1 MQLIKKWVAGVLTMM
16 LLLSVAIVGCN
27 DENKKEE
34 ANNEQNQMQQFK
46 PLSTESKKVMAEYKG
61 GKVIEGDLN
70 RYINIIAFL
79 DPQLAYML
87 ASAEGNTELRVELAK
102 EYASRQYML
111 TQIKNDSSYVKQA
124 DQTLKELD
132 ASIKGNAAQAQAQ
145 GQDTPKSLE
154 EAIKGKGFTSDELR
168 QFFIE
173 YHRVN
178 RYYDDQLKGKTY
190 DYVKV
195 QHILVAINDGSQQDQ
210 PKRTADDAKKRAE
223 EVKKKLNAGE
233 DFSKLVKEYT
243 DDPGSKETNG
253 IYEGTPDQFVPEFA
267 KACRELPLNQVSA
280 PIKTDYGYHIVK
292 VLDRGQKPVE
302 KANEQVKMQKRQEV
316 YEQVVKEKLEF
327 KSLLSV
333 PQKG

>member
-1 MQLIKKWVAGVLTMM
+1 MQLSKKWITGVLAMM
-16 LLLSVAIVGCN
+16 LLVSVSIVGCSG
-27 DENKKEE
+27 ENKKEE

-46 PLSTESKKVMAEYKG
+46 PLNTTSKKVVAEYKG

-79 DPQLAYML
+79 DPQLANML
-87 ASAEGNTELRVELAK
+87 ASVQNNTELRVELAK

-111 TQIKNDSSYVKQA
+111 KQIKDSPSYTKQA

-132 ASIKGNAAQAQAQ
+132 ASIKGNEAQAQ
-145 GQDTPKSLE
+145 GQDTPESLE
-154 EAIKGKGFTSDELR
+154 KAIKGQGFTSGELR

-178 RYYDDQLKGKTY
+178 KYYDDHLKGKNY

-195 QHILVAINDGSQQDQ
+195 QHILVAISDGSQQEQ
-210 PKRTADDAKKRAE
+210 PKRTAADAKKRADE
-223 EVKKKLNAGE
+223 AKKKLDSGE

-243 DDPGSKETNG
+243 DDPGSKQTNG

-267 KACRELPLNQVSA
+267 KACRELPLNKISD

-302 KANEQVKMQKRQEV
+302 KADEQVKMQKRQEI
-316 YEQVVKEKLEF
+316 YEQVLKEELQF
-327 KSLLSV
+327 KSLLQA
-333 PQKG
+333 PRKG

>member
-1 MQLIKKWVAGVLTMM
+1 MQLTKKWFAGVLAMM
-16 LLLSVAIVGCN
+16 LILSVSIVGCSG
-27 DENKKEE
+27 EKKQEE
-34 ANNEQNQMQQFK
+34 ANNGQNQMQQFK
-46 PLSTESKKVMAEYKG
+46 PLSTASKKVVAEYNG

-87 ASAEGNTELRVELAK
+87 ASVQDNTELKVELAK

-111 TQIKNDSSYVKQA
+111 TQIQNSPSYAKQA
-124 DQTLKELD
+124 EQTLKELD
-132 ASIKGNAAQAQAQ
+132 KSIKGNAAQAQEKDA
-145 GQDTPKSLE
+145 PKSLE
-154 EAIKGKGFTSDELR
+154 DAIKGKGFSSEELR
-168 QFFIE
+168 QFFVE

-178 RYYDDQLKGKTY
+178 KYYDDQLKGQTY

-210 PKRTADDAKKRAE
+210 PKRTAADAQKRAQ
-223 EVKKKLNAGE
+223 EVKKKLDSGE

-243 DDPGSKETNG
+243 DDPGSKQTNG

-267 KACRELPLNQVSA
+267 KACRELPLNKVSD
-280 PIKTDYGYHIVK
+280 PIKTDYGFHIVK
-292 VLDRGQKPVE
+292 VLDRGKRPVE
-302 KANEQVKMQKRQEV
+302 KADEQVKMQKRQEV
-316 YEQVVKEKLEF
+316 YEQVVKENLAF
-327 KSLLSV
+327 KSLLPA

>member
-1 MQLIKKWVAGVLTMM
+1 MQLSKKWIAGVLAMM
-16 LLLSVAIVGCN
+16 LILSVSIVGCSGE
-27 DENKKEE
+27 DKKEE

-46 PLSTESKKVMAEYKG
+46 PLSTESKKAVAEYNG

-87 ASAEGNTELRVELAK
+87 ASVQNNTELRVELAK
-102 EYASRQYML
+102 EYASREYML
-111 TQIKNDSSYVKQA
+111 TQIKTSPSYTKQA

-132 ASIKGNAAQAQAQ
+132 ASIKGNVAQAQ
-145 GQDTPKSLE
+145 GQNNPKSLE

-168 QFFIE
+168 QFFVE

-178 RYYDDQLKGKTY
+178 KYYDDQLKGKSY

-195 QHILVAINDGSQQDQ
+195 QHILVSINDGTQQDQ
-210 PKRTADDAKKRAE
+210 PKRTEADAKKRADE
-223 EVKKKLNAGE
+223 AKKKLDSGQ

-267 KACRELPLNQVSA
+267 KACRELPLNKVSD
-280 PIKTDYGYHIVK
+280 PIKTDYGFHIVK
-292 VLDRGQKPVE
+292 VLDRGQKPIE
-302 KANEQVKMQKRQEV
+302 KADEQVKMQKRQEV
-316 YEQVVKEKLEF
+316 YEQVVKEKLAF
-327 KSLLSV
+327 KSLLPA